1 MTILLV
7 REARLWFSR
16 SMTLI
21 NSPQAPAA
29 VGPYSHAARVGNL
42 LFCSGQIPLDPETMK
57 IVDEGIEAQTR
68 QVLANIAALLKTA
81 GASLR
86 NVAKTT
92 IFLTD
97 LGDFATVNGVYEE
110 AFGDHKPARSTI
122 QVAALPLGA
131 NVEIE
136 CIVELN
142 A

>member
-1 MTILLV
+1 
-7 REARLWFSR
+7 
-16 SMTLI
+16 MTLI

-42 LFCSGQIPLDPETMK
+42 LFCSGQIPLDPDTMK
-57 IVDEGIEAQTR
+57 IVDGGIEAQTQ
-68 QVLANIAALLKTA
+68 QVLDNIVSLLKTA
-81 GASLR
+81 GASLG
-86 NVAKTT
+86 NIAKTT

-97 LGDFATVNGVYEE
+97 LGDFSTVNGLYEA

-142 A
+142 G

>member
-1 MTILLV
+1 
-7 REARLWFSR
+7 
-16 SMTLI
+16 MTLI

-42 LFCSGQIPLDPETMK
+42 LFCSGQIPLDPESMK
-57 IVDEGIEAQTR
+57 IVEGGIEAQAK
-68 QVLANIAALLKTA
+68 QVLSNIEALLGTV
-81 GASLR
+81 GASMA

-97 LGDFATVNGVYEE
+97 LGDFATVNGIYEE

>member
-1 MTILLV
+1 
-7 REARLWFSR
+7 
-16 SMTLI
+16 MTLI

-57 IVDEGIEAQTR
+57 IVDGGIEAQTQ
-68 QVLANIAALLKTA
+68 QVLDNIVALLKTA
-81 GASLR
+81 GASLG

-97 LGDFATVNGVYEE
+97 LGDFATVNGLYEA

-142 A
+142 V

>member
-1 MTILLV
+1 
-7 REARLWFSR
+7 
-16 SMTLI
+16 
-21 NSPQAPAA
+21 
-29 VGPYSHAARVGNL
+29 
-42 LFCSGQIPLDPETMK
+42 MK
-57 IVDEGIEAQTR
+57 IVEGGIEAQAK
-68 QVLANIAALLKTA
+68 QVLSNIEALLGTV
-81 GASLR
+81 GASMA

-97 LGDFATVNGVYEE
+97 LGDFATVNGIYED

>member
-1 MTILLV
+1 
-7 REARLWFSR
+7 
-16 SMTLI
+16 MTLI

-42 LFCSGQIPLDPETMK
+42 LFCSGQIPLDPESMK
-57 IVDEGIEAQTR
+57 IVEGGIEAQAK
-68 QVLANIAALLKTA
+68 QVLSNIEALLGTV
-81 GASLR
+81 GASMA

-97 LGDFATVNGVYEE
+97 LGDFATVNGIYED

>member
-1 MTILLV
+1 
-7 REARLWFSR
+7 
-16 SMTLI
+16 MTLI

>member
-1 MTILLV
+1 
-7 REARLWFSR
+7 
-16 SMTLI
+16 MTLI

-57 IVDEGIEAQTR
+57 IVDGGIEAQTQ
-68 QVLANIAALLKTA
+68 QVIANIKALLGTVGA
-81 GASLR
+81 GLP

-97 LGDFATVNGVYEE
+97 LGDFATVNGIYEE

-122 QVAALPLGA
+122 QVAALPLGS